1 MPTDVTTTRDQPT
14 PRKPLRLWPGVLL
27 AILLLLVKFI
37 VPVFIPSFIVFS
49 VLGGVGGAL
58 LIVLWWLFFSR
69 APWLERFG
77 ALALMPLAL
86 FATSR
91 IIDKS
96 IATGAMGMLFP
107 ILSIPI
113 LSIAFVAWAVA
124 TRRLSDRLRRVTMVA
139 TILLASG
146 VWALVRTGGFSGNFK
161 NDFAWRWSKNPEE
174 RLLAKSGDEPAARTP
189 TTSQPKKSGDW
200 PGFRGPARNG

>member
-1 MPTDVTTTRDQPT
+1 VTAADQPV

-27 AILLLLVKFI
+27 AILLLLVKFV
-37 VPVFIPSFIVFS
+37 VPAFLPSLMVFG
-49 VLGGVGGAL
+49 VLGGLGCAL
-58 LIVLWWLFFSR
+58 LIILWWLFFSR
-69 APWLERFG
+69 AAWLERLG

-107 ILSIPI
+107 FVSIPI
-113 LSIAFVAWAVA
+113 LSIAFVAWAVT
-124 TRRLSDRLRRVTMVA
+124 TRRLSDRLRRATMVA

-146 VWALVRTGGFSGNFK
+146 
-161 NDFAWRWSKNPEE
+161 
-174 RLLAKSGDEPAARTP
+174 
-189 TTSQPKKSGDW
+189 
-200 PGFRGPARNG
+200 